1 MNRIQDYALIGDC
14 HSSALVG
21 KDGSID
27 WAAFP
32 RFDSPSVFSKVL
44 DEKKGGFFRIHAVD
58 YRKATHSYI
67 QDTNVLETEFHTE
80 EGILQVQDC
89 MPVHPMDFSR
99 PARVQAYGSL
109 LRKATAIEGKATV
122 RVTIQ
127 AAFEYGSFVPRFR
140 NTSESTAEIAGGADA
155 LWITCSHPL
164 KSNHESITCE
174 VTLEEG
180 ESLYVDAQWR
190 PSIDEIKPEHHPDM
204 GELEKRLSETIS
216 FWKTWISRCRYS
228 GPYEEPIKRSALALK
243 AMIYSPT
250 GAVVAA
256 PTTSLPEQIGGER
269 NWDYRYTWIRD
280 STLTLI
286 SLMILGYKAE
296 ADAFRHWLRRTSA
309 GRPQDLQIMYGIDG
323 RRSLPEQ
330 ELQHL
335 AGHRSSR
342 PVRIGNGAVK
352 QLQLDAYGSLL
363 QAVHLY
369 ARLGG
374 EVSPSNWEYLSGLVK
389 IVIQRW
395 ELPDQGIW
403 EIRDQPR
410 HFIHSKLLCWV
421 ALDRGI
427 RIAKLHGFEA
437 PLEEW
442 EKQRDL
448 IRNYLMEDAEKKG
461 WFSQHTE
468 GDEADAS
475 TLLVPAM
482 GFLPPTHPLVL
493 ATIDRIRSLLE
504 NKGLVYRYNSPDGLK
519 GEEGGFLL
527 CSFWL
532 LDALIHARKLK
543 ESRALLER
551 LIQLENECGLYAEE
565 AIPDSGEALGNFPQA
580 FTHMALVTSCTHW
593 TAALEDRLPPGD
605 QAYDFAE
612 FAMQLM
618 QEGK

>member
-27 WAAFP
+27 WCCFP
-32 RFDSPSVFSKVL
+32 RFDSPSLLGRVL
-44 DEKKGGFFRIHAVD
+44 DEKKGGFFQICPASN
-58 YRKATHSYI
+58 YRVERKYKK
-67 QDTNVLETEFHTE
+67 DTNILETTFLCESGIVVLE
-80 EGILQVQDC
+80 DC
-89 MPVHPMDFSR
+89 MPVEPLDSTR
-99 PARVQAYGSL
+99 PSRVQSYGSI
-109 LRKATAIEGKATV
+109 LRKATCIEGKV
-122 RVTIQ
+122 ELKVILQ
-127 AAFEYGSFVPRFR
+127 PAFEYGSFVPRFR
-140 NTSESTAEIAGGADA
+140 STSDRTVEIAGGADA
-155 LWITCSHPL
+155 LWVTSSHPL
-164 KSNHESITCE
+164 NANHENVSATA
-174 VTLEEG
+174 TLEEN
-180 ESLYVDAQWR
+180 ETLIIDMEWSS
-190 PSIDEIKPEHHPDM
+190 SIEERKPEHHPSLAD
-204 GELEKRLSETIS
+204 LEGRLADTQA
-216 FWKTWISRCRYS
+216 FWKKWISGCRYS

-243 AMIYSPT
+243 AMIYSPS

-286 SLMILGYKAE
+286 SMMILGFKAE

-330 ELQHL
+330 ELSHL

-342 PVRIGNGAVK
+342 TVRIGNGAVK

-374 EVSPSNWEYLSGLVK
+374 EVSPTNWIYLRGLAE
-389 IVIQRW
+389 IVTERW

-403 EIRDQPR
+403 EIRDRPR

-421 ALDRGI
+421 ALDRALK
-427 RIAKLHGFEA
+427 IAESHGFEG
-437 PLEEW
+437 PLDKW
-442 EKQRDL
+442 KQHRDA
-448 IRNYLMEDAEKKG
+448 IRNYLMDDAQKKG

-468 GDEADAS
+468 SEEADAS
-475 TLLVPAM
+475 SLLVPAM
-482 GFLPPTHPLVL
+482 GFLPPTDPLVL
-493 ATIDRIRSLLE
+493 GTIQQVRDNLE
-504 NKGLVYRYNSPDGLK
+504 NKGLVYRYRGSDGLR

-551 LIQLENECGLYAEE
+551 LIQLENDCGLYAEE
-565 AIPDSGEALGNFPQA
+565 AIPDTGEALGNFPQA

-593 TAALEDRLPPGD
+593 TAALEDRLPNGKE
-605 QAYDFAE
+605 AYDFAE
-612 FAMQLM
+612 FAMRSI
-618 QEGK
+618 QERN